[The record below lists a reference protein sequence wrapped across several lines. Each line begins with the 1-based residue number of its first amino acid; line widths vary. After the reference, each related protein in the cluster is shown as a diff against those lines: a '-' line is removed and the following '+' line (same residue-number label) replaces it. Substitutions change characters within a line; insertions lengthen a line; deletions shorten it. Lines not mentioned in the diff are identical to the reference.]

1 MFAQF
6 PPDATPLG
14 QEFKT
19 SFNLYNF
26 GVIHGYGLKEF
37 DLVGLEDGRVLVLLE
52 RRRFNASEL
61 PLILVLE
68 LRPDRAIPV
77 CYLG

>member
-1 MFAQF
+1 
-6 PPDATPLG
+6 LG
-14 QEFKT
+14 QEFQT
-19 SFNLYNF
+19 GFDLYSF
-26 GVIHGYGLKEF
+26 GVILGYGLKEF
-37 DLVGLEDGRVLVLLE
+37 DLIGLEDGRVLVLLE

-61 PLILVLE
+61 PMILVLE